1 MGNWKAVGTG
11 LWVRVYDF
19 RGNPLNSM
27 AIALGDEGL
36 AVMSPGTNVPEK
48 DFAELDAL
56 GTVKALVSP
65 GAFHNMGLPAWSERY
80 PDAGIYGPNS
90 AIEHIAKAHKALKP
104 LQNFDALAP
113 LLPKDVSITEIPGM
127 KHPDA
132 MVIITRDDA
141 VTWFTNECITN
152 LSSLPKNPIF
162 ALLFRLT
169 GSGPGLNIN
178 KLAMKL
184 IGGKKKPL
192 LEYLLA
198 TLASDP
204 LTRLVPCHGE
214 VFNDPS
220 LADLMREMVERRLG

>member
-1 MGNWKAVGTG
+1 
-11 LWVRVYDF
+11 
-19 RGNPLNSM
+19 
-27 AIALGDEGL
+27 
-36 AVMSPGTNVPEK
+36 
-48 DFAELDAL
+48 
-56 GTVKALVSP
+56 
-65 GAFHNMGLPAWSERY
+65 
-80 PDAGIYGPNS
+80 
-90 AIEHIAKAHKALKP
+90 
-104 LQNFDALAP
+104 

-152 LSSLPKNPIF
+152 LSSLPKSPIF
-162 ALLFRLT
+162 AMLFRLT

-214 VFNDPS
+214 VISDPS
-220 LADLMREMVERRLG
+220 LAELMREMVERRLG